1 MKPRIEQKLELSP
14 NNYIDLLKWI
24 KNKKGTV
31 IYPERIICSRYFD
44 NNDFQMYRDT
54 VEGIVPRKKIRIR
67 TYNTVD
73 FLKSSCNYSLE
84 IKLTNEY
91 TRMKNISK
99 CVDLNSLLENG
110 YQDQMYGLCFQK
122 IDITYIREYF
132 LVDEIRVTIDKN
144 IRFKFLE
151 NYKNTLINE
160 TKDKNYVLELKT
172 GINTSQTFL
181 RNNFEFPRTRFS
193 KYERA
198 LELFNI

>member
-24 KNKKGTV
+24 KNKKGRV

-44 NNDFQMYRDT
+44 NYDFQMYRDT

-67 TYNTVD
+67 TYNTFD
-73 FLKSSCNYSLE
+73 FLKTNCNYSLE

-91 TRMKNISK
+91 TRMKNIK
-99 CVDLNSLLENG
+99 ECVHLNSLLENG

-122 IDITYIREYF
+122 IDISYLREYY

-144 IRFKFLE
+144 IRYKFLQ
-151 NYKNTLINE
+151 NSKNILINE
-160 TKDKNYVLELKT
+160 TNDKNYVLELKT
-172 GINTSQTFL
+172 GINTSKTFL

-198 LELFNI
+198 LDLFNI

>member
-14 NNYIDLLKWI
+14 SNYIDVLRWI
-24 KNKKGTV
+24 KNKKGKV

-44 NNDFQMYRDT
+44 NYDFQMYRDT

-67 TYNTVD
+67 TYNTYE
-73 FLKSSCNYSLE
+73 FLNSGFDYSLE

-99 CVDLNSLLENG
+99 CLELNSLLDNG
-110 YQDQMYGLCFQK
+110 YQDKMYGLCLQK
-122 IDITYIREYF
+122 IDITYLREYY
-132 LVDEIRVTIDKN
+132 LVDKIRVTIDKN
-144 IRFKFLE
+144 IRYKFLD
-151 NYKNTLINE
+151 NSTNKLINE
-160 TKDKNYVLELKT
+160 TNDKNYVLELKAS
-172 GINTSQTFL
+172 INNSQTFL

-198 LELFNI
+198 LEFFI